1 MDYLVCLC
9 GVYPGLSSNLPLADL
24 KDEDEAISQA
34 REIAVKCK
42 EGITVGLFTRDADAV
57 CGWTVMKDSKLKD
70 ESLEVIQQTLHVGP
84 GSFDL
89 AERQAEEI
97 RKARERK
104 KTNE

>member
-1 MDYLVCLC
+1 MDYLVCFC

-24 KDEDEAISQA
+24 KDEDEAISKA
-34 REIAVKCK
+34 REIAVQFK
-42 EGITVGLFTRDADAV
+42 EGITVGLFTRDADAI

-70 ESLEVIQQTLHVGP
+70 ESLEVIQQTFYVVP

-89 AERQAEEI
+89 AKRQAEEI

-104 KTNE
+104 NK